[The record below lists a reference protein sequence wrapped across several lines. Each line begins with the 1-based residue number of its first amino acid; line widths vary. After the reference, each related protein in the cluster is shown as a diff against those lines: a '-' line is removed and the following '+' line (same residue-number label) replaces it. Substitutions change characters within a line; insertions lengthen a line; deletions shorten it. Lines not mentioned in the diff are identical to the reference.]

1 MSNAGGMSTVTRYT
15 DMLAGNTVYP
25 GDNSYESIATATGTG
40 SSGVMTFSSIPAT
53 YTHLQIR
60 GFTKSTSSGSNWK
73 VQFNGDTGSNYAN
86 HYLES
91 NGSTVSAGAELTQTG
106 MNFYA
111 ATATSTA
118 ASVYAAM
125 VMDILDYT
133 SSNKNKT
140 VRTLS
145 GVDTNGGGNND
156 FNSGLWY
163 ATPAAI
169 TSITI
174 TLNSGSFDT
183 NSKIALYGIKG

>member
-1 MSNAGGMSTVTRYT
+1 MLNSIVGVLGNGVVAGDYQ
-15 DMLAGNTVYP
+15 
-25 GDNSYESIATATGTG
+25 SISTATGTG
-40 SSGVMTFSSIPAT
+40 SSGVITFSSIPNT
-53 YTHLQIR
+53 FQHLQIR
-60 GFTKSTSSGSNWK
+60 GFTKSTGGGSNWK
-73 VQFNGDTGSNYAN
+73 VQFNSDTGSNYAN

-91 NGSTVSAGAELTQTG
+91 NGSAVSAGAEINQTG

-118 ASVYAAM
+118 TSVYAAM

-133 SSNKNKT
+133 STNKNKT

-156 FNSGLWY
+156 VNSGLWF

-174 TLNSGSFDT
+174 TLNSGSFTTD
-183 NSKIALYGIKG
+183 SKIALYGIKG

>member
-1 MSNAGGMSTVTRYT
+1 MAPILGI
-15 DMLAGNTVYP
+15 LASGISGNLWAP
-25 GDNSYESIATATGTG
+25 GNSYDSIATATGTG
-40 SSGVMTFSSIPAT
+40 SSGVITFTSIPST
-53 YTHLQIR
+53 YRHLQIR
-60 GFTKSTSSGSNWK
+60 GFTKSTGGGSNWK
-73 VQFNGDTGSNYAN
+73 VQFNSDTGSNYSN

-91 NGSTVSAGAELTQTG
+91 NGSSVSAGGEINQTG

-118 ASVYAAM
+118 SNVYAAM

-133 SSNKNKT
+133 STNKAKT
-140 VRTLS
+140 VKTLS

-169 TSITI
+169 ATITI

-183 NSKIALYGIKG
+183 NSKIALYGVK

>member
-1 MSNAGGMSTVTRYT
+1 MPVLGIIASSASPNAF
-15 DMLAGNTVYP
+15 A
-25 GDNSYESIATATGTG
+25 NSYESIATATGTG

-60 GFTKSTSSGSNWK
+60 GFTKSTSGGSNWK
-73 VQFNGDTGSNYAN
+73 VTFNSDTGSNYAN

-91 NGSTVSAGAELTQTG
+91 NGLTVSAGAELTQTG